1 MRLLFNDTESRLSQ
15 IVSLLGS
22 PSARS
27 RSGALLAQL
36 EARLAAALD
45 DERAVTR
52 VALRELPA
60 EALLRAD
67 ATQPEVA
74 LAVAAV
80 QRARLVLVATPIYKA
95 AYSGLLKTFLDLLP
109 PDALRGKTVVPL
121 ATGGSAAHLLAL
133 EYALKPVLAAL
144 GARDIRD
151 AVYATDA
158 QLPPDGSGYLP
169 VAELQARLDRSLG
182 DLLGPGIAHPLPARP
197 TAHPALAAPSRRE
210 RAEAAHAELRCPA

>member
-1 MRLLFNDTESRLSQ
+1 MSTIL
-15 IVSLLGS
+15 SLLGS

-45 DERAVTR
+45 DGHAVTR
-52 VALRELPA
+52 LALRELPA
-60 EALLRAD
+60 DALLRGD
-67 ATQPEVA
+67 AGQRDVA
-74 LAVAAV
+74 AAVAAL
-80 QRARLVLVATPIYKA
+80 QQAQLVLVATPIYKA

-151 AVYATDA
+151 AIYATDA
-158 QLPPDGSGYLP
+158 QLPPDGSGYQP

-182 DLLGPGIAHPLPARP
+182 DLLGPGIAHPLPTRP
-197 TAHPALAAPSRRE
+197 AAHPAAAAPSRRIATPPAL
-210 RAEAAHAELRCPA
+210 AEQRCPA

>member
-1 MRLLFNDTESRLSQ
+1 MSTIL
-15 IVSLLGS
+15 SLLGS

-52 VALRELPA
+52 LALRELPA
-60 EALLRAD
+60 DALLHGD
-67 ATQPEVA
+67 AGQRDIA
-74 LAVAAV
+74 AAVAAL
-80 QRARLVLVATPIYKA
+80 QQARLVLVATPIYKA

-109 PDALRGKTVVPL
+109 LDALRGKTVVPL

-151 AVYATDA
+151 AIYATDA
-158 QLPPDGSGYLP
+158 QLPPDGNGYAP
-169 VAELQARLDRSLG
+169 VPELQFRLDRSLG
-182 DLLGPGIAHPLPARP
+182 DLLGPGVAHPLPVRAPARP
-197 TAHPALAAPSRRE
+197 VAALPRV
-210 RAEAAHAELRCPA
+210 EARCPA

>member
-1 MRLLFNDTESRLSQ
+1 MSTIL
-15 IVSLLGS
+15 SLLGS

-52 VALRELPA
+52 LALRELPA
-60 EALLRAD
+60 DALLHGD
-67 ATQPEVA
+67 AGQRDIA
-74 LAVAAV
+74 AAVAAL
-80 QRARLVLVATPIYKA
+80 QQARLVLVATPIYKA

-151 AVYATDA
+151 AIYATDA
-158 QLPPDGSGYLP
+158 QLPPDGNGYAP
-169 VAELQARLDRSLG
+169 VPELQFRLDRSLG
-182 DLLGPGIAHPLPARP
+182 DLLGPGIAHPLPARAP
-197 TAHPALAAPSRRE
+197 VRPVAAPP
-210 RAEAAHAELRCPA
+210 RAEARCPA